1 MYKGLCICVC
11 NRCSSARSRHLQSQR
26 CLALAVATFKDVS
39 VGDEGIRKAHEA
51 K

>member
-1 MYKGLCICVC
+1 M
-11 NRCSSARSRHLQSQR
+11 
-26 CLALAVATFKDVS
+26 ATFKDVS